1 MAKSQQPELHRSG
14 SSPADPASA
23 KTAADASVV
32 PPATEAGA
40 APVPEANRP
49 GHHPEHEQDKPV
61 EAFVARTTRR
71 RPARRT
77 PRSTGAGA
85 SPGTA
90 PAGGRNRAAAARRP
104 ADDLVA
110 GAGGGGED
118 ATGDGTARI
127 TPYPRARAV
136 PGPAVTGGGEKTGAL
151 YVMAPAVALADAA
164 RRPERAW
171 SEIGESRTRWLAQ
184 IALLPGLGPWRYATT
199 IRPRLQAAERAPSIS
214 RR

>member
-77 PRSTGAGA
+77 PRST
-85 SPGTA
+85 
-90 PAGGRNRAAAARRP
+90 
-104 ADDLVA
+104 
-110 GAGGGGED
+110 GED